1 MRGIL
6 PLASPS
12 LEREEELNMQC
23 GWVGAILLIDLSA
36 DSIKTIDTMKY
47 AEEYIGG
54 RGLTARLA
62 WEHVPRGVDCFDP
75 ENPLIMMTG
84 PLTGTPA
91 PTSGRVIFAG
101 VSPRVYPKPWYTHST
116 MGGFIGSELK
126 YAGFDGLIITG
137 RSEKP
142 VYIWIKNGEANI
154 MPAEDLWGLTV
165 RASVEKLRHKHG
177 RGIEVAC
184 IGPAGERLVRYAAIS
199 HPPENASGHGGFGAV
214 MGSKKIK
221 AIAVK
226 GTGGVVVAEPEL
238 FLAACKH
245 AINLSCTGAVDYFLR
260 DEKPRAPVCSH
271 SCAVNC
277 RIGTLISDAPRR
289 FGDGKI
295 ENYQVFCIGNI
306 WVSSEPMAEYE
317 GGGLRVPPITGWRP
331 EDGGLELHMLCDDL
345 GLDLWVLLTLQP
357 WLVRCVE
364 IGINS
369 LKGLNLNPRDPVW
382 FRRLLESIAYRREL
396 GDMLA
401 EGLRRAVDRL
411 RGELPDELFKLAET
425 LEFAYGFPA
434 HREGR
439 IWDPEPLPFWIVSA
453 LMYATE
459 SRDPTICTHTSF
471 LHLAE
476 LYLDSRDVFLR
487 KLKPIAV
494 KIWGSEKA
502 IEPSFEH
509 KVRLSIWCQHRHI
522 ILDCLPLCDF
532 AFPRL
537 IKPFKSREEWLA
549 AEDVYGDLD
558 IEAKLLSACTG
569 IKYSTEDLEA
579 SAERIF
585 NMERMILV
593 EKFGRNREVDE
604 TVAAHFQLPCST
616 DGTYISLQRFKEL
629 LSEYYQARGWHEE
642 TGKPLPETLRRLK
655 LYTL

>member
-1 MRGIL
+1 MRRIL
-6 PLASPS
+6 PLAGSG
-12 LEREEELNMQC
+12 LARKEGLNMQY
-23 GWVGAILLIDLSA
+23 GWIGTILLIDLSA
-36 DSIKTIDTMKY
+36 ESIKTIDTMKY
-47 AEEYIGG
+47 AEDYIGG
-54 RGLTARLA
+54 RGLAARLA
-62 WEHVPRGVDCFDP
+62 WEYIPKEVDCFSP
-75 ENPLIMMTG
+75 ESPLIVMTG

-137 RSEKP
+137 KSRNP
-142 VYIWIKNGEANI
+142 AYLWIRNGEANI
-154 MPAEDLWGLTV
+154 MPAEDLWGLTI
-165 RASVEKLRHKHG
+165 RATVEKLRHKYGH
-177 RGIEVAC
+177 GIEVAC

-199 HPPENASGHGGFGAV
+199 HPPENASGHSGFGAV

-221 AIAVK
+221 AIAVQ
-226 GTGGVVVAEPEL
+226 GAGGVSVAEPEH
-238 FLAACKH
+238 FLATCKY
-245 AINLSCTGAVDYFLR
+245 AVKLSRPGAVDYFLR
-260 DEKPRAPVCSH
+260 EEKHRNPACSH
-271 SCAVNC
+271 SCSVNC
-277 RIGTLISDAPRR
+277 RIGTLILDIPQR
-289 FGDGKI
+289 FGEGKI
-295 ENYQVFCIGNI
+295 GSYQVFCIGNI
-306 WVSSEPMAEYE
+306 WVSSKPAAEYK
-317 GGGLRVPPITGWRP
+317 GGGLRVPPVTGWKP
-331 EDGGLELHMLCDDL
+331 EDGGVELHMLCDDL

-364 IGINS
+364 IGLNS
-369 LKGLNLNPRDPVW
+369 LKGLDLDPRDPAW
-382 FRRLLESIAYRREL
+382 FRRLLESIAYRRGL
-396 GDMLA
+396 GDILA

-411 RGELPDELFKLAET
+411 REELPDELVKLAEA

-476 LYLDSRDVFLR
+476 LYLDNKDIFLF
-487 KLKPIAV
+487 KLKPIAA
-494 KIWGSEKA
+494 KLWGSEKA

-509 KVRLSIWCQHRHI
+509 KVQLAIWCQHRHI

-569 IKYSTEDLEA
+569 IRYSTEDLEIA
-579 SAERIF
+579 AERTF
-585 NMERMILV
+585 NLERMILA
-593 EKFGRNREVDE
+593 EKFGRNREIDE
-604 TVAAHFQLPCST
+604 IVAAHFQLPCST
-616 DGTYISLQRFKEL
+616 DGTSISMQGFKEL
-629 LSEYYQARGWHEE
+629 LTEYYQARGYDKE

-655 LYTL
+655 LNI